1 MKKTFYAVAALIISS
16 PAIAQSDSSKTLN
29 EVVVSATKYP
39 TKTSTTGKVV
49 VVINRQDIERA
60 GSRDLSQLIN
70 DQGGLYI
77 NGANSNPGKDKSIY
91 LRGARVEHT
100 LITIDGV
107 PVYDATGIGS
117 NFDIRQIPIESVERI
132 EVLKGSQST
141 LYGSDA
147 IAGVINIITRK
158 GNANGKP
165 VGGNAL
171 LSYGSFQTVRAAAA
185 LNGASKNI
193 DYNVGYNYFSTNGI
207 SEAQRPAGN
216 NSTFDRDGSEQRGV
230 QASLGIQATPKL
242 RIAPYVRYNTVK
254 GELDADALT
263 DDNNFRTDNKIWQAG
278 VRNDLSIGSGKLAL
292 LYNYTNTDRDYRND
306 SAASSGLGAF
316 NHNTFASN
324 EHYAEAYLVQPIGA
338 LKLTTGVD
346 FRSSNLDLDN
356 YYKSGGFVSASKLGK
371 DTTELSQVGV
381 YTALAYSSGG
391 FNIEGGGRYNNHSRY
406 GSNFAFNI
414 NPSYLF
420 RKQWKVFAN
429 LSTGYRTPSL
439 YQLYSIYG
447 NEELEPEESLNI
459 EGGVQFFTKDEKAY
473 IRATYFN
480 REVSDLQVFF
490 FNTTTFQSQYI
501 NRDKQK
507 DQGFELDGK
516 INLGDKIN
524 IKAFYSYVDG
534 EITTKVGGKDTT
546 FFNLYRRPKQSLALT
561 LGSQVG
567 KSLYLSAQ
575 LNSVGK
581 SLDLTFPPPTYAQT
595 EVTLRS
601 YVLINLYGE
610 YAVVKN
616 RLKVF
621 ADVRNVTGERY
632 NEVYGYATPG
642 VNAYGGIRV
651 NF

>member
-1 MKKTFYAVAALIISS
+1 MKKPFYAVAALIISS
-16 PAIAQSDSSKTLN
+16 PAFAQSDSSKTLN

-70 DQGGLYI
+70 EQGGLYI

-117 NFDIRQIPIESVERI
+117 NFDIRQVLIESVERI

-158 GNANGKP
+158 GNNNGKP
-165 VGGNAL
+165 LGGNAL
-171 LSYGSFQTVRAAAA
+171 LSYGSFRTVRAAAA
-185 LNGASKNI
+185 LNGKSKNV
-193 DYNVGYNYFSTNGI
+193 DYNVGYNYFSTKGI
-207 SEAQRPAGN
+207 SEADKPAG
-216 NSTFDRDGSEQRGV
+216 SSATFDRDGSEQSGV
-230 QASLGIQATPKL
+230 QASLGIQATTKL
-242 RIAPYVRYNTVK
+242 RIAPYLRYNKVK
-254 GELDADALT
+254 GKLDNDALT
-263 DDNNFRTDNKIWQAG
+263 DDPNFRFDNKVWQAG
-278 VRNDLSIGSGKLAL
+278 VRNDFSIGSGKWAL
-292 LYNYTNTDRDYRND
+292 LYNYTSTDRDYRND
-306 SAASSGLGAF
+306 SASLSQSGAF
-316 NHNTFASN
+316 SHNTFVSN
-324 EHYAEAYLVQPIGA
+324 EHYGEAYFVQPLGP
-338 LKLTTGVD
+338 LKLTAGVD
-346 FRSSNLDLDN
+346 FRASNLDLDN
-356 YYKSGGFVSASKLGK
+356 YYKSGGFVSQSKLGK
-371 DTTELSQVGV
+371 DTTKHNQAGA
-381 YTALAYSSGG
+381 YAALTYGSGG
-391 FNIEGGGRYNNHSRY
+391 FNIEGGGRYNHHSRY
-406 GSNFAFNI
+406 GSNFAFNL

-447 NEELEPEESLNI
+447 NDALEPEESLNI
-459 EGGVQFFTKDEKAY
+459 EGGAQYFTKDEKAY

-490 FNTTTFQSQYI
+490 FNATTFQSQYI
-501 NRDKQK
+501 NRDKQH

-516 INLGDKIN
+516 ISLGDKIT

-534 EITTKVGGKDTT
+534 EITTKAGGKDTT
-546 FFNLYRRPKQSLALT
+546 YFNLYRRPKQSLALT

-567 KSLYLSAQ
+567 NRLYLSAQ
-575 LNSVGK
+575 LNAVGK

-595 EVTLRS
+595 KVTLRS
-601 YVLINLYGE
+601 YVLLNLYGE
-610 YAVVKN
+610 YAFVKN
-616 RLKVF
+616 RLKAF
-621 ADVRNVTGERY
+621 ADVRNVTDERY
-632 NEVYGYATPG
+632 TEVYGYATPG
-642 VNAYGGIRV
+642 VNAYGGIRF